1 MLLSKR
7 SDLFFFSSVHKKDQ
21 KKSPGVFKTEC
32 SSKKRTGSDTDK
44 IREKAK
50 LTRGSKH

>member
-32 SSKKRTGSDTDK
+32 SRTLFAGKKRTEDQTQTKSVK
-44 IREKAK
+44 KPN
-50 LTRGSKH
+50 